1 MLYNLFPPHFY
12 LTLTKTCGS
21 HSLLPN
27 HAFLFGSNYPWP
39 QCGKIDK
46 LYFPTGEIEVSSINI
61 LIIRENKVKKK
72 EKNSG
77 LPNGSY
83 EFHCILNA
91 PLVHSV

>member
-12 LTLTKTCGS
+12 LTLTKTFGS
-21 HSLLPN
+21 HSFLPN

-46 LYFPTGEIEVSSINI
+46 LYLPTGEIEVSSINI

-72 EKNSG
+72 KRIPGFQTGHTN
-77 LPNGSY
+77 
-83 EFHCILNA
+83 FIA
-91 PLVHSV
+91 F